1 MEFPALDG
9 LARLNLQDVCN
20 LPGWYAGDGD
30 DDGDDRGN
38 VISAGRLVRQG
49 ICVEI
54 IAGSSD
60 HGTEVCWTASQPKL
74 YSSVHPKRFLAKV
87 FSLDISI
94 EAGVTSIGKEIIS
107 LCSILQT
114 VKKLALKQKA
124 EVRSLCCS
132 VRNKGVQTRPA
143 RLQQSQEVNASA
155 MLCLYKKG
163 RKS

>member
-9 LARLNLQDVCN
+9 LARLNLQNVCN

-38 VISAGRLVRQG
+38 VISVGRLVRQG

-87 FSLDISI
+87 LSLEISI
-94 EAGVTSIGKEIIS
+94 LFGYIHRGRRLPASA
-107 LCSILQT
+107 
-114 VKKLALKQKA
+114 KKLLAYAPYCKQS
-124 EVRSLCCS
+124 RSWL
-132 VRNKGVQTRPA
+132 
-143 RLQQSQEVNASA
+143 
-155 MLCLYKKG
+155 
-163 RKS
+163 